1 MEVPNRIVMPPMT
14 TRLADRAGF
23 DLVELHPL
31 RGHHLRGGLLLQEL
45 VKSLPIYVVF
55 FVVISLLIFFPAL
68 AVGPGRLRQADAR
81 AERPPLQ
88 DGGLRR
94 GDQGFLRET
103 RAAFRLCSR
112 DRLRR

>member
-1 MEVPNRIVMPPMT
+1 MGGLFSSVVVGGVEIPNRIVMPPIT

-31 RGHHLRGGLLLQEL
+31 RGHHLRGGPLLQGL

-68 AVGPGRLRQADAR
+68 SLWIPGLM
-81 AERPPLQ
+81 
-88 DGGLRR
+88 GVY
-94 GDQGFLRET
+94 
-103 RAAFRLCSR
+103 
-112 DRLRR
+112 